1 MKYGTK
7 EIMTINI
14 ILNMLLYDIIHI
26 ISNNI
31 MIIVFN
37 INYKYKYIYIYI
49 YI

>member
-37 INYKYKYIYIYI
+37 INYKY
-49 YI
+49 